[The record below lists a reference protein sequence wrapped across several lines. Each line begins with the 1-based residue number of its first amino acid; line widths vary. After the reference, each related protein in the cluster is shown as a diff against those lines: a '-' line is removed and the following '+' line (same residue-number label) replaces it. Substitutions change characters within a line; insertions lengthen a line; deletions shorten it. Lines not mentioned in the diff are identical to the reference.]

1 MHFAR
6 FKEIST
12 RTIKNDCWLVMQIYC
27 NDIINIV
34 RRIYYS
40 NNNHDDNEKKVT
52 THPLSSRLLTLLP
65 HAKQNITQSV
75 AIVLFTLLC

>member
-1 MHFAR
+1 MTV
-6 FKEIST
+6 I
-12 RTIKNDCWLVMQIYC
+12 QIYC

-52 THPLSSRLLTLLP
+52 TGWVHSLSSCRLLTLLP